1 MFQSHGKTNPKDFYK
16 RLLPFIGNLI
26 QYPDL
31 SKHRTD
37 VALFNYGKTMNILKQ
52 FKGSESLN
60 ETKSILLGLSKT
72 LRSKSAILCKALD
85 EALTSFQK
93 LGNVAVVSNQ
103 IVIITDTQTTD
114 NCTGVIDK
122 LQSSDVDVQA
132 IQVKA
137 SEDNELKLITDPKE
151 GGFLLSVK
159 SYEDLNAQSQI
170 LDAVA
175 QNIIH
180 SK

>member
-1 MFQSHGKTNPKDFYK
+1 M
-16 RLLPFIGNLI
+16 GNII
-26 QYPDL
+26 QYTDL

-37 VALFNYGKTMNILKQ
+37 VALINYGKTLDTMKQ
-52 FKGSESLN
+52 FKGSISLN
-60 ETKSILLGLSKT
+60 ETKNIFLGLSKT

-93 LGNVAVVSNQ
+93 LDNVALASNQ

-114 NCTGVIDK
+114 NCTAVIDK
-122 LQSSDVDVQA
+122 LHSSDFVVQA

-137 SEDNELKLITDPKE
+137 TEDSELKLITDPKE

-159 SYEDLNAQSQI
+159 SYEDLNTQSHI

>member
-1 MFQSHGKTNPKDFYK
+1 M
-16 RLLPFIGNLI
+16 
-26 QYPDL
+26 
-31 SKHRTD
+31 
-37 VALFNYGKTMNILKQ
+37 
-52 FKGSESLN
+52 
-60 ETKSILLGLSKT
+60 
-72 LRSKSAILCKALD
+72 D
-85 EALTSFQK
+85 EALISFQK

-137 SEDNELKLITDPKE
+137 SEDNELKLITDPNE

>member
-1 MFQSHGKTNPKDFYK
+1 M
-16 RLLPFIGNLI
+16 

-31 SKHRTD
+31 TKHRTD
-37 VALFNYGKTMNILKQ
+37 VALFNYGKTVNILKQ

-72 LRSKSAILCKALD
+72 LRSKSAILCTALD
-85 EALTSFQK
+85 EALISFQK

-137 SEDNELKLITDPKE
+137 SEDNELKLITDPNE

>member
-37 VALFNYGKTMNILKQ
+37 VALINYGKTVNILKQ
-52 FKGSESLN
+52 FKGSVSLN

-85 EALTSFQK
+85 EALNTFRK
-93 LGNVAVVSNQ
+93 LGNVALVSNQ

-114 NCTGVIDK
+114 NCTAVINE
-122 LQSSDVDVQA
+122 LHNADVNVQA

-137 SEDNELKLITDPKE
+137 TEDSELKLITDPKE

-159 SYEDLNAQSQI
+159 SYKDLNTQLHI
-170 LDAVA
+170 LDDVA